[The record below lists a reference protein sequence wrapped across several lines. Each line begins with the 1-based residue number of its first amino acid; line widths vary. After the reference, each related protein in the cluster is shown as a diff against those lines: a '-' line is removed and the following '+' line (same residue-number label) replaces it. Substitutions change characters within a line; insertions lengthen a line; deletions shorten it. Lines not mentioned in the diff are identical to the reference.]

1 MIKVFIISYLLIG
14 LLFTFLFTRTE
25 KMKKPLEDCD
35 LLTYLILIIFCIFAL
50 PYYLCKELTYGL
62 WRK

>member
-25 KMKKPLEDCD
+25 KKKLLEDCD